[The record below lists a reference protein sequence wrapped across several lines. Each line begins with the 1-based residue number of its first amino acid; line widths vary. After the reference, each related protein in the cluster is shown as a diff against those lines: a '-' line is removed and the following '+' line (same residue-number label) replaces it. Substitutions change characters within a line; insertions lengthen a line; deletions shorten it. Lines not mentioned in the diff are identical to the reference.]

1 MNDIMS
7 DFVTVQY
14 HSDSASRLLRD
25 QACTEWSARNGLI
38 YELMLSRGARARKTP
53 GNMGS

>member
-14 HSDSASRLLRD
+14 HSDSPGRPLRD
-25 QACTEWSARNGLI
+25 QACTERPARNGLI
-38 YELMLSRGARARKTP
+38 YDLMLSRGARARKTR
-53 GNMGS
+53 GDIGS